1 MVARV
6 VSSFRL
12 PGTKYF
18 RADTV
23 QRKPQES
30 CVNPS
35 ASRVASLFSR
45 RVETLSKYEQAFLMR
60 LEAGD
65 PGIWA
70 LRSIT
75 QEFLALMRDRDSDG
89 LSGWMHKA
97 TATGIPAMKFFVK
110 GLRRDQAAVN
120 AAFSLPWSNGQVE
133 GQVHRLKL
141 IKRQMYGRAGFALLH
156 RRVLP
161 FATHE
166 EHRAP

>member
-1 MVARV
+1 
-6 VSSFRL
+6 
-12 PGTKYF
+12 
-18 RADTV
+18 
-23 QRKPQES
+23 
-30 CVNPS
+30 
-35 ASRVASLFSR
+35 
-45 RVETLSKYEQAFLMR
+45 MR
-60 LEAGD
+60 LEAED
-65 PGIWA
+65 SGIWA

-75 QEFLALMRDRDSDG
+75 QEFSALMRDRDLNG

-97 TATGIPAMKFFVK
+97 TATGIPAMKFFVQ

-141 IKRQMYGRAGFALLH
+141 IKRQAYGRAGFALLH

-166 EHRAP
+166 EHRPP